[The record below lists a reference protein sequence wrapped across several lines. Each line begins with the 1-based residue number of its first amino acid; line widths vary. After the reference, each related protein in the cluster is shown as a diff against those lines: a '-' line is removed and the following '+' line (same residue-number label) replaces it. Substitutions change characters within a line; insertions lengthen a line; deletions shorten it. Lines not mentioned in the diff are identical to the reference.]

1 MNVLGLVCNTH
12 DSGLAYVRSGRI
24 ACVLEE
30 ERFNRVKR
38 TKVFPHGALTA
49 AKTDFG
55 LSLSGVDAIAT
66 PWNERNLRKLV
77 ATTIL
82 RRFPAS
88 LNLLHSRAHTAQRN
102 QIVVLSSYLR
112 KGLASNLGI
121 EPRALPPIVQVGHHD
136 AHAASFFVSP
146 FDEALVLV
154 MDGYG
159 DDASS
164 SAYIGRGN
172 KLERVWSSPVFNSL
186 GLVYTFVTEFLGFE
200 GFGDEGKVM
209 ALAAYGTDA
218 LVEPFRRVVAAKADG
233 TYAVDMSYFDFDAYG
248 QIRPFKQKFF
258 DTFGAPRKRG
268 EPLTARDKDLA
279 FALQRVTEDA
289 ILNLVHA
296 LLKRYPTRNVVMTG
310 GVALNCV
317 ANGRVLSETGID
329 RLWVPPC
336 ASDTGAPLGAA
347 LWHTHQTCGLPRQG
361 ELVHPYFGTSASDEE
376 MRSALHQGDI
386 PHDRLSDT
394 ALIERTARDLAAGR
408 IVGWYQGRFEMGP
421 RALGNRSILADPRS
435 ETMRDVINARIK
447 RRESFRPF
455 APAVP
460 IEHAAEF
467 FEITQP
473 DPFMT
478 LAPRVRPE
486 KRHLI
491 PAALHVD
498 GTGRIQTVDKAA
510 NPRFH
515 ALLMEFGRQTGV
527 PVLINTSFNEQEPIV
542 ARPAE
547 AVACFARTEM
557 DVLVMGNCYAV
568 SPALR
573 TGKAPAA
580 KSADGRSDTTKGSAD
595 DPLRKGKSPAAS
607 TPYTTPRGRAPAML
621 SGALFKPDNP

>member
-12 DSGLAYVRSGRI
+12 DSGLAYLRNGRI
-24 ACVLEE
+24 ECVLEE

-38 TKVFPHGALTA
+38 TKAFPSGALSA
-49 AKTDFG
+49 AVEQFELD
-55 LSLSGVDAIAT
+55 LSHIDAVAT
-66 PWNERNLRKLV
+66 PWNEHRLRKLV
-77 ATTIL
+77 ASAVL

-88 LNLLHSRAHTAQRN
+88 LNLLHARAHTAQRN

-112 KGLASNLGI
+112 RGLSAAFRVAPG
-121 EPRALPPIVQVGHHD
+121 ALPPIVPVGHHD

-146 FDEALVLV
+146 FEEALVLV

-159 DDASS
+159 DDAAS

-172 KLERVWSSPVFNSL
+172 TLERIWSTPVLNSL
-186 GLVYTFVTEFLGFE
+186 GLVYTFVTEFLGFN

-209 ALAAYGTDA
+209 ALAAFGGDG
-218 LVEPFRRVVAAKADG
+218 LVDRFRDVVRTNADG
-233 TYAVDMSYFDFDAYG
+233 SYALDMSYFDFDAYG

-258 DTFGAPRKRG
+258 AAFGPSRKPG
-268 EPLTARDKDLA
+268 EQLTSRHQDLA
-279 FALQRVTEDA
+279 FALQRVTEDV
-289 ILNLVHA
+289 ILNLVRA
-296 LLKRYPTRNVVMTG
+296 LLARHPARNIVMTG

-317 ANGRVLSETGID
+317 ANARVLAETGIE

-347 LWHTHQTCGLPRQG
+347 LWHTHQTLGMPRTG
-361 ELVHPYFGTSASDEE
+361 ELTHPYYGTSASD
-376 MRSALHQGDI
+376 SAIGDALEAAGI
-386 PHDRLSDT
+386 THDRLSET
-394 ALIERTARDLAAGR
+394 ALIERTATDLAAGR

-421 RALGNRSILADPRS
+421 RALGNRSILADPR
-435 ETMRDVINARIK
+435 TQGMRDVINSRVK
-447 RRESFRPF
+447 HRESFRPF
-455 APAVP
+455 APAIP

-467 FEITQP
+467 FEISQP

-491 PAALHVD
+491 PAAIHVD

-542 ARPAE
+542 ASPTD
-547 AVACFARTEM
+547 AVACFGRTAM
-557 DVLVMGNCYAV
+557 DVLAMGNRYAL
-568 SPALR
+568 SASLR
-573 TGKAPAA
+573 SVQSEGTSEKRG
-580 KSADGRSDTTKGSAD
+580 TTTNEPGS
-595 DPLRKGKSPAAS
+595 SAAS
-607 TPYTTPRGRAPAML
+607 PTADPSTPPRRLHRLGP
-621 SGALFKPDNP
+621 GAAEMPTGARFKPLDT